1 MSKKNVGKILLS
13 SGIGTGI
20 GILSAS
26 ILIFLMAAALTIGD
40 IPAMLISPL
49 TVVLLALGSFFG
61 GFSSA
66 KLSEEKGLLCG
77 AISGLLFFIIT
88 WFFGAVFENFG
99 VGMAAAIKALMIVIS
114 ASLGGIIGVNYIKK

>member
-1 MSKKNVGKILLS
+1 MSGENIKKIMISSAIG
-13 SGIGTGI
+13 SGIGMVST
-20 GILSAS
+20 S
-26 ILIFLMAAALTIGD
+26 ILIFLMAAALTVGN
-40 IPAMLISPL
+40 IPAMMISPI
-49 TVVLLALGSFFG
+49 TVVFLAFGGFFG

-77 AISGLLFFIIT
+77 AISGLLFFMIA

-114 ASLGGIIGVNYIKK
+114 ASLGGITGVNYIKK